1 MKNYLGAIM
10 NLRQK
15 FEDFAF
21 TMLFACIPLM
31 IFFGL
36 FALASVSYGAPTA
49 DVELELERTD
59 AILLNINENLPDYV
73 PEQVLEQLGVANEM
87 QADAYSALEEG
98 EKMLALHMTMQAR
111 ETARRAESMIS
122 QLTPDGSEAP
132 DGLLRLIEGNAE
144 LIEELSPVVDE
155 YGGEVSR
162 SNFSAAIDL
171 QREAWT
177 AFQNED
183 YEVAGK
189 LGRMVQDK
197 LNQVRKAI
205 NMTGSRNYSEQIA
218 AEIERTSE
226 ILVRAEEKV
235 PEGAAEAMD
244 LLRTAR
250 DMFTES
256 EALYSQGRSSEA
268 SRMLQEVA
276 VIVQRAVKLSEKRS
290 LRSAELIETIC
301 RTDDYL
307 DVARARVEESG
318 LGNALDILER
328 ADDVQISAKHALN
341 DAENAKAEKLTLE
354 ARRLADLAIR
364 TSNEEEEIGLD
375 KVEGAIAKTDDV
387 ISRYSFDIEQSG
399 NASAIDLLRRAEH
412 FQAESITLTSQ
423 KKYREGLTMTR
434 AALETVQRAA
444 RTAGIE

>member
-1 MKNYLGAIM
+1 LQG
-10 NLRQK
+10 
-15 FEDFAF
+15 
-21 TMLFACIPLM
+21 
-31 IFFGL
+31 
-36 FALASVSYGAPTA
+36 
-49 DVELELERTD
+49 
-59 AILLNINENLPDYV
+59 INENLPDYV
-73 PEQVLEQLGVANEM
+73 PEQVLEQLVVANEM
-87 QADAYSALEEG
+87 QADAYSALERG

-155 YGGEVSR
+155 YGGEVTR
-162 SNFSAAIDL
+162 SNFSAAVDL

-177 AFQNED
+177 AFENED

-189 LGRMVQDK
+189 FGRMVQDK

-205 NMTGSRNYSEQIA
+205 TMAESRNYSEQIA
-218 AEIERTSE
+218 AELERTSE

-235 PEGAAEAMD
+235 PEGAAESMD

-307 DVARARVEESG
+307 DVARGRVEESG
-318 LGNALDILER
+318 LGNAQDILER

-341 DAENAKAEKLTLE
+341 NAENAKAEKLTLE

-364 TSNEEEEIGLD
+364 TSHEDDEIDLD
-375 KVEGAIAKTDDV
+375 KIEGAIAKTDDV

-412 FQAESITLTSQ
+412 FQAESITLISQ